1 VGGVTEA
8 LDSSCGRVC
17 KPKDH
22 IAIGNSV
29 VELLQNEALRKQMG
43 EAARKRVLNH
53 FTIDT
58 FITAY
63 EKAYDAVVKAKFNN
77 AIYLH
82 QLVDEIAMEAS

>member
-1 VGGVTEA
+1 M
-8 LDSSCGRVC
+8 DSSCGRVC

-43 EAARKRVLNH
+43 EAARKRVLDN

-58 FITAY
+58 FISAY
-63 EKAYDAVVKAKFNN
+63 KKTYDEVMEAKFNN